1 MIRFH
6 NYENAQFMPRFITPP
21 SALYETF
28 EPAKARSI
36 LDRLELHFTP
46 KHGSWLNMAEIE
58 LNVLS
63 RQCLKGYIPQREFL
77 ASETLARETERNTNR
92 ATVDWRFTTADAR
105 IKLKKL
111 YPVIHRDENVKRKLT
126 HQSMIYNLLD
136 PPPLGGCDLA
146 DAKKRIG
153 DHMFING
160 NMNSVNFLLNAT
172 PDTLDGYVKQ
182 QIADGAPGGGYI
194 LSSACSV
201 APAVNPELLEAL
213 APLEKNTGNIVDVVG
228 SDKRTYK
235 FENKKISFRRQV

>member
-1 MIRFH
+1 M
-6 NYENAQFMPRFITPP
+6 
-21 SALYETF
+21 
-28 EPAKARSI
+28 SI
-36 LDRLELHFTP
+36 
-46 KHGSWLNMAEIE
+46 
-58 LNVLS
+58 
-63 RQCLKGYIPQREFL
+63 
-77 ASETLARETERNTNR
+77 
-92 ATVDWRFTTADAR
+92 
-105 IKLKKL
+105 
-111 YPVIHRDENVKRKLT
+111 
-126 HQSMIYNLLD
+126 D

-213 APLEKNTGNIVDVVG
+213 APLVEKYG
-228 SDKRTYK
+228 KYC
-235 FENKKISFRRQV
+235 